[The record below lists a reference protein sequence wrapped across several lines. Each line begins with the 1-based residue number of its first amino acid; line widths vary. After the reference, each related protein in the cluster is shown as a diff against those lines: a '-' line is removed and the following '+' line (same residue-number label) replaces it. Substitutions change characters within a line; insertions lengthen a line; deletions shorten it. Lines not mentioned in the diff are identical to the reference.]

1 MRTLAAAVALSIVLF
16 LAVGPGA
23 PAAPQEARD
32 APPAAG
38 TAGGRT
44 VLGMVRGTV
53 YDAQRKP
60 VAGLMVQLVAR
71 AEGGLLRVTGTNER
85 GQYVFADLP
94 PGVYDVELTLDE
106 RRQRKNSITV
116 RPPFRNIVDFQV
128 DETPAPAGPARK
140 LPIPPAGTAVA
151 PGSATTPGA
160 GATPDGASGAG
171 AAGAAA
177 GGAGPAAARV
187 AVRGRFLDSGKR
199 PVAEVSVTLVA
210 LEGGATYQA
219 FSGDDGTF
227 AVDGVTPG
235 RYRVL
240 VASPG
245 HVALDL
251 KSVEVTPAH
260 GLNLELTLVDHP
272 LNLRDPGSE
281 TPPREEP
288 LPAP

>member
-1 MRTLAAAVALSIVLF
+1 MRTFAQGVALSIVLCA
-16 LAVGPGA
+16 AVGPGA
-23 PAAPQEARD
+23 LPAPQEGRD
-32 APPAAG
+32 APPASG

-128 DETPAPAGPARK
+128 DETPAPAGPGRK

-151 PGSATTPGA
+151 PGSATAP
-160 GATPDGASGAG
+160 
-171 AAGAAA
+171 GAAA
-177 GGAGPAAARV
+177 TTGGAAAARV
-187 AVRGRFLDSGKR
+187 TVRGRFLDSGKR

-210 LEGGATYQA
+210 LEGGATHQA

-227 AVDGVTPG
+227 AVDGVAPG

-245 HVALDL
+245 HVALDM

-272 LNLRDPGSE
+272 LNLRNPGSE